1 MNTHADKTQ
10 ENKNQSVA
18 NEVSQKQS
26 SGESVFQFVDNRPEA
41 VAQRKLQRMAN
52 NSQRANQF
60 AQLQVMA
67 GKYST
72 QQTMQKQTNDNAI
85 QKYSFESRLE
95 HHGWSVQ
102 NDFALIKNGG
112 TLYLPNMGDLLI
124 AKNIKHQPTMVSA
137 LQYAASRFSEIGNM
151 ANRIKAADG
160 GMANAPNP
168 RNPNNMYPFVFQIS
182 VPFGKKDNTK
192 TLTLKY
198 QYANN
203 ATGYIIGQE
212 VTGEGESDMTNAPN
226 ANAAPGFAGTYFSTH
241 GDTGSTKLS
250 DLIEQD
256 SSLPEKE
263 NAERL
268 DARTKLAGEGAR
280 FNVVKDNM
288 STISDRKIIYTE
300 DKTHAYYIR
309 FRSLWM
315 NWAGLFNSAY
325 GITNDQL
332 AAQLLNPAAWNPN
345 YAPTKIK
352 KGMLNESDTIKV

>member
-1 MNTHADKTQ
+1 MYAQKEKPK
-10 ENKNQSVA
+10 ENESRTIANPVA
-18 NEVSQKQS
+18 QKKSNVKQ
-26 SGESVFQFVDNRPEA
+26 GFGFVDNRPEA
-41 VAQRKLQRMAN
+41 IVQRKFQEMEY
-52 NSQRANQF
+52 NSSHIRQIT
-60 AQLQVMA
+60 QLE
-67 GKYST
+67 
-72 QQTMQKQTNDNAI
+72 TMNDNNVI

-102 NDFALIKNGG
+102 NDFTFIKNGG

-124 AKNIKHQPTMVSA
+124 AKNVKHQSTMISA
-137 LQYAASRFSEIGNM
+137 LQYAANRFSEIGNM

-182 VPFGKKDNTK
+182 VPFGKKENIK

-212 VTGEGESDMTNAPN
+212 VTGEGQSDMTNAPN
-226 ANAAPGFAGTYFSTH
+226 VNAALGFAGTYFSTH

-256 SSLPEKE
+256 SNLPEQE

-288 STISDRKIIYTE
+288 STISDRTIIYTE
-300 DKTHAYYIR
+300 DKTYAYYIR

-315 NWAGLFNSAY
+315 NWAGLFNSAF
-325 GITNDQL
+325 GITNAQL
-332 AAQLLNPAAWNPN
+332 ATQLLNAAVWNQN

-352 KGMLNESDTIKV
+352 KGMLKESNIIKV

>member
-1 MNTHADKTQ
+1 MNTHADKIQ
-10 ENKNQSVA
+10 ENKNSFLA
-18 NEVSQKQS
+18 HAQKQGG
-26 SGESVFQFVDNRPEA
+26 GESTFQFVDNRPEFL
-41 VAQRKLQRMAN
+41 VQRKLQRKAN
-52 NSQRANQF
+52 NSLRTKKF
-60 AQLQVMA
+60 TKLQVMTA
-67 GKYST
+67 KYSI
-72 QQTMQKQTNDNAI
+72 QQAIQKPKNDNII
-85 QKYSFESRLE
+85 QKYSFENRLE

-102 NDFALIKNGG
+102 NGFTFIKNGG

-124 AKNIKHQPTMVSA
+124 AKNVKHQPTMILS
-137 LQYAASRFSEIGNM
+137 LQYAANRFSEIGNM

-160 GMANAPNP
+160 GMANSPNP

-182 VPFGKKDNTK
+182 VPFGKKDNHK
-192 TLTLKY
+192 TLTVKY

-203 ATGYIIGQE
+203 ATGYVIAQE

-226 ANAAPGFAGTYFSTH
+226 TNAAPGFAGTYFSTH
-241 GDTGSTKLS
+241 GNTGATKLS

-256 SSLPEKE
+256 SSLPEQE

-288 STISDRKIIYTE
+288 ATISDRTIIYTE

-315 NWAGLFNSAY
+315 NWGGLFNSAY

-332 AAQLLNPAAWNPN
+332 ATQLINPAVWNLN

-352 KGMLNESDTIKV
+352 KGMLKESNTIKV